1 VLDPRLILELALIG
15 TCTGFLAGLLGI
27 GGGMVMVPF
36 VTIILA
42 PRLPAEY
49 TLKMAVATS
58 LATICFTSSCRCGRT
73 TKRGAV
79 LWPVVKV
86 LAPGILVGS
95 LVGAQVAVALPGK
108 LLGILFAVFVAF
120 SATQI
125 FLDRKPQPGRT
136 LPGPGGT
143 FGVGNGIGLLSSLVG
158 AGGAFVSVP
167 FMLWCNIKIHEA
179 VGTSAA
185 LGFPIA
191 LAGTAGYIWA
201 GQGLA
206 QMPPGA
212 FGYLYLPGLVVISM
226 FSMLLA
232 PLGAR
237 TAHRMDIRP
246 LRKCSRWCCTAW
258 PPISCCAELAAGNA
272 LELRHG
278 LLHLLE
284 LLDDDPAGVKHLYAR
299 WREVNFFAELLKQ
312 RKARMVFQ
320 FVDLDG
326 HRGLCQVQLLSGP
339 RKTQVAGDGLEHLE
353 LPQRRIL
360 HNNPLE
366 TITPG

>member
-1 VLDPRLILELALIG
+1 MNVLDPRLILELALIG

-36 VTIILA
+36 VAIILA
-42 PRLPAEY
+42 QRDYPHDL

-58 LATICFTSSCRCGRT
+58 LATICFTSIMSVRAHHR
-73 TKRGAV
+73 RGAV

-86 LAPGILVGS
+86 LAPGILAGS
-95 LVGAQVAVALPGK
+95 LVGSQVAVALPGK
-108 LLGILFAVFVAF
+108 LLGLLFAVFVAF

-136 LPGPGGT
+136 LPGPVAT
-143 FGVGNGIGLLSSLVG
+143 FGVGSGIGLVSSLVG
-158 AGGAFVSVP
+158 AGGAFMSVP
-167 FMLWCNIKIHEA
+167 FMLWCNIRIHQA

-206 QMPPGA
+206 QSPPGA

-237 TAHRMDIRP
+237 TAHRMDTRP
-246 LRKCSRWCCTAW
+246 LRKMFAVVLYC
-258 PPISCCAELAAGNA
+258 LAAYFV
-272 LELRHG
+272 LR
-278 LLHLLE
+278 
-284 LLDDDPAGVKHLYAR
+284 
-299 WREVNFFAELLKQ
+299 
-312 RKARMVFQ
+312 
-320 FVDLDG
+320 
-326 HRGLCQVQLLSGP
+326 
-339 RKTQVAGDGLEHLE
+339 
-353 LPQRRIL
+353 
-360 HNNPLE
+360 
-366 TITPG
+366 